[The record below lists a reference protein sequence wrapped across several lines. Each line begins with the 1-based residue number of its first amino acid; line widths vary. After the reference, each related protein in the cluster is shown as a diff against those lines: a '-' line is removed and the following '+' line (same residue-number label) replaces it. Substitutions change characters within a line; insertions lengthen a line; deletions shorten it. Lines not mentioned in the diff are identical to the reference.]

1 MRAKRE
7 RERDS
12 IIDLMDKQLVLVEE
26 RKKRKS
32 DNGSLDSKEKSEM
45 CIWEEMNILSRD
57 SKDING
63 CKSREMGNRSI
74 VQECV
79 INFLKSMREELTDID
94 RQELS
99 LFLKEL
105 DEITGNMKG
114 IVDRESAVEKC

>member
-1 MRAKRE
+1 MQRE

-63 CKSREMGNRSI
+63 YKSREMGNRSI

>member
-1 MRAKRE
+1 
-7 RERDS
+7 
-12 IIDLMDKQLVLVEE
+12 
-26 RKKRKS
+26 
-32 DNGSLDSKEKSEM
+32 
-45 CIWEEMNILSRD
+45 MNILSRD

-63 CKSREMGNRSI
+63 YKSREMGNRSI